1 MASSGC
7 AGARTGSVGWRATA
21 WPNASVVEKIAVTYG
36 SKGGRDVRPD
46 RCWRKRPSKGHAGIR
61 YWLRT
66 RGRDLRIH
74 RNHANPPRFE
84 RQSTAYKCI
93 TGVLQ
98 HAGAKVVQGN
108 CGALPHGATGTSRFL
123 NSKRSN
129 HKLNAAC
136 SVVVAIDKYQTC
148 SMRKPGLAESQINGS
163 PYMIRRAPEL
173 NSAGLVLPN
182 P

>member
-1 MASSGC
+1 M
-7 AGARTGSVGWRATA
+7 
-21 WPNASVVEKIAVTYG
+21 AVTYG
-36 SKGGRDVRPD
+36 SKGDRDVRPD
-46 RCWRKRPSKGHAGIR
+46 RC
-61 YWLRT
+61 WLRT

-84 RQSTAYKCI
+84 RRSAAYKCI
-93 TGVLQ
+93 KGVLQ
-98 HAGAKVVQGN
+98 YAGTKVLQGN
-108 CGALPHGATGTSRFL
+108 CRAPPHCTSGTSRFL
-123 NSKRSN
+123 NSRRNS
-129 HKLNAAC
+129 HRLNAAC

-148 SMRKPGLAESQINGS
+148 SMRKPGLVESQINGS